1 MATIISQPSA
11 AVLTV
16 CEPIEYI
23 FQEVLTGITTNPSAI
38 EVVLELDGNL
48 LDTLYL
54 DAFQT
59 TRSGDTYCVFKM
71 NASEMLK
78 KYITQQKDLYF
89 ALKGTQ
95 YSAYNLQQYR
105 LKITAYLPDSN
116 GILVRDTSS
125 IYTNLKK
132 ITNVYL
138 LESENI
144 SDLSSF
150 LTTNVNRNFLTSSK
164 RINITK
170 TDYRALAFI
179 KSVST
184 SDLLVKFYSGS
195 YQIGRGTI
203 SDIDNISGASRLLLI
218 NASYTSI
225 SALTFTTTIGDTNIA
240 HADRY
245 QISLTNSETIDF
257 YIVAECP
264 KYRLHFLNR
273 YGFFDSVT
281 VNSDTTEQ
289 LKTKSSNF
297 ERSKVNNQTHTETNL
312 QKSGQKIFSGHIQ
325 NINDQSAA
333 WLTELHNSPLVFMER
348 GNLFLPVLIEDETV
362 TIKETTE
369 ANSIPIKF
377 ILSTKR
383 QSQRN

>member
-1 MATIISQPSA
+1 MATILIQPSDS
-11 AVLTV
+11 VLTIN
-16 CEPIEYI
+16 EAINYT
-23 FQEVLTGITTNPSAI
+23 FQEVLTGITTNPSAL

-71 NASEMLK
+71 NAAEMLK

-105 LKITAYLPDSN
+105 LKITAYLPDSS

-138 LESENI
+138 LESENV

-195 YQIGRGTI
+195 VQIGRGTI

-225 SALTFTTTIGDTNIA
+225 SALTFT
-240 HADRY
+240 DR
-245 QISLTNSETIDF
+245 
-257 YIVAECP
+257 
-264 KYRLHFLNR
+264 K
-273 YGFFDSVT
+273 SV
-281 VNSDTTEQ
+281 V
-289 LKTKSSNF
+289 
-297 ERSKVNNQTHTETNL
+297 
-312 QKSGQKIFSGHIQ
+312 
-325 NINDQSAA
+325 
-333 WLTELHNSPLVFMER
+333 
-348 GNLFLPVLIEDETV
+348 
-362 TIKETTE
+362 
-369 ANSIPIKF
+369 
-377 ILSTKR
+377 
-383 QSQRN
+383 